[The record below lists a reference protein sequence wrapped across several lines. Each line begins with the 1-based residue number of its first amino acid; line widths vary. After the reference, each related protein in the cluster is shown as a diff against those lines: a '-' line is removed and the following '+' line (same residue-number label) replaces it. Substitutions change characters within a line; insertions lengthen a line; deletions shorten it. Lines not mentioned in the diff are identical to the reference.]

1 MRQVLGRRG
10 VWDLGW
16 SKKPINQFKPFK
28 QFKRFYRLERLERLN
43 QFDLFE
49 PFDRFN
55 RLDLLFLNVEDEWV
69 IILKI

>member
-1 MRQVLGRRG
+1 MRQVSGRRG

-16 SKKPINQFKPFK
+16 SKKPIKPFNQFKPFK
-28 QFKRFYRLERLERLN
+28 PFERLN
-43 QFDLFE
+43 QFDLIE

-55 RLDLLFLNVEDEWV
+55 RLDLLFLNEEDEWV